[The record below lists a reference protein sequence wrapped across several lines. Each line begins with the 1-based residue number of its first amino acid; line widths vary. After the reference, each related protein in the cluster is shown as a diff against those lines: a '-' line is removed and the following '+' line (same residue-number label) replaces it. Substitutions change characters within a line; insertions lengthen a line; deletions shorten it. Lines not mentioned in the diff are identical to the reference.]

1 LSRGQGFLKEENMS
15 LIVAENIHKDY
26 EVVEAAVKAL
36 KGVSFEIE
44 PAYLSGAL
52 HY

>member
-1 LSRGQGFLKEENMS
+1 LSRRQGFLKGETS
-15 LIVAENIHKDY
+15 LIVAENLYKDH
-26 EVVEAAVKAL
+26 EVGEAAVKAL

-44 PAYLSGAL
+44 PAYLSVSL